1 MKRAFCFTVLLVAAP
16 LLTGCSEDTGSEA
29 APLPPRPVLTMVVAR
44 HVVADEGFS
53 GRIAPRFETTL
64 AFRTLGRLISRD
76 VDVGD
81 QVEKGQPLAAID
93 AETLAADLRS
103 AKAQLANARI
113 QARTAGASAQRTR
126 TLFSDKTVSQS
137 DLDVA
142 EQSRQVADAELAS
155 ARAQLDKTEN
165 ALSFAVLT
173 APYDGVITDR
183 EADVGQVVSA
193 GAAVFKLARTGEREA
208 VVDVPAA
215 QGSALTAG
223 DRFRVVLQIEPD
235 LSVEGGI
242 REIAPQA
249 EALTRTNRV
258 RITLAD
264 PPPAF
269 RIGALVKAIPQEKA
283 EQPASV
289 IVPKSAILEEDGK
302 ASVWVVDETAKTV
315 TRRAVTVSDA
325 PDGAV
330 RIDDGLKPD
339 ERVVIAGV
347 HSLEDG
353 QAISLTD
360 MAEGE
365 RPS

>member
-1 MKRAFCFTVLLVAAP
+1 MKRTFCFTVLLLAAP
-16 LLTGCSEDTGSEA
+16 LLTGCSQDNGSQA
-29 APLPPRPVLTMVVAR
+29 KPLPPRPVLTMVAAR
-44 HVVADEGFS
+44 RVIAEQGLS

-64 AFRTLGRLISRD
+64 AFRTLGRLVSRD

-93 AETLAADLRS
+93 AETLAADVRS
-103 AKAQLANARI
+103 ARAQLTNARI
-113 QARTAGASAQRTR
+113 QARTADASAQRTR
-126 TLFSDKTVSQS
+126 ALYAENTVSQS

-142 EQSRQVADAELAS
+142 EQSRQVAAAELAS
-155 ARAQLDKTEN
+155 ARAQLDKAEN

-193 GAAVFKLARTGEREA
+193 GAAVFKLAQTGEREA

-215 QGSALTAG
+215 QQFDMAPG
-223 DRFRVVLQIEPD
+223 DPFRVVLQIEPD
-235 LSVEGGI
+235 LSVEGRI

-249 EALTRTNRV
+249 DALTRTNRV

-269 RIGALVKAIPQEKA
+269 RIGALITAIPQEKA
-283 EQPASV
+283 GQPASV
-289 IVPKSAILEEDGK
+289 VLPKSAILEENGK
-302 ASVWVVDETAKTV
+302 ASVWIVDEAAKTV
-315 TRRAVTVSDA
+315 SKRSVTVSDA
-325 PDGAV
+325 PGGMV
-330 RIDDGLKPD
+330 RIEDGLKPD
-339 ERVVIAGV
+339 ERVVVAGV
-347 HSLEDG
+347 HSLADG

-360 MAEGE
+360 IAEGE
-365 RPS
+365 RQS